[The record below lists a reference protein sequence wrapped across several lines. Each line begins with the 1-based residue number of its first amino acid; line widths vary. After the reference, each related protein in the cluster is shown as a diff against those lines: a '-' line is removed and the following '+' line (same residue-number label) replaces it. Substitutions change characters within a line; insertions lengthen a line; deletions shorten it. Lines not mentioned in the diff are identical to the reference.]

1 MNTFKRAIL
10 AAGFVSSLSVITI
23 AHAAD
28 IKDGA
33 ACSTSY
39 GKTML
44 DGSMIDTV
52 DLTCSRLNQIAACS
66 TSYGTATLDGAVID
80 TVELA
85 CPRLTQV
92 ASLSPA
98 QQRR

>member
-1 MNTFKRAIL
+1 
-10 AAGFVSSLSVITI
+10 
-23 AHAAD
+23 
-28 IKDGA
+28 
-33 ACSTSY
+33 
-39 GKTML
+39 
-44 DGSMIDTV
+44 MIDTV